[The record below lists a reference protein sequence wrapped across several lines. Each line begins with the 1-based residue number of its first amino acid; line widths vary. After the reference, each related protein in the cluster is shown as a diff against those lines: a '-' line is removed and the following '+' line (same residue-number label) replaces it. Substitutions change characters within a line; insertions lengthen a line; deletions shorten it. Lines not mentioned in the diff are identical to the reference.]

1 MRMICFFLF
10 PCRKKTT
17 VFGEMRLPLHPLVFV
32 GYSTIFLLSLFGNSV
47 IFHIIRTNN
56 SMKATTNYLIIN
68 QACAD
73 LLISFAEI
81 VGVFYY
87 SSPGSAWIGGILGLI
102 FCKMFIAILFISPN
116 FSVWI
121 LGIIAVDRF
130 YAVTRPLRLSPISQH
145 LKKIIFLCWVW
156 SITFSTS
163 YITKETFTIVKGS
176 YLCDVRTLFYDW
188 DTFDTISITCNI
200 FLPLSMMA
208 GLYTV
213 VCLRLWSR
221 EVPGEGNNQ
230 NEEQAAA
237 LKLAR
242 KVTRMMITVVVLYV
256 ICWLP
261 VYMSLFLRFLDRV
274 QVTDSLFL
282 ITNFLGLCYSG
293 VNSYVYLTF
302 SQNFRKGFKNLF
314 RTFCRKLRISNVID
328 SFRSQSVELEQI

>member
-1 MRMICFFLF
+1 M
-10 PCRKKTT
+10 T
-17 VFGEMRLPLHPLVFV
+17 VFRETFPQLHPLVFV
-32 GYSTIFLLSLFGNSV
+32 GFSTVFFASLFGNSV
-47 IFHIIRTNN
+47 IIHIIRTDN
-56 SMKATTNYLIIN
+56 SMRTTTNYLIIN

-81 VGVFYY
+81 TGVFYY
-87 SSPGSAWIGGILGLI
+87 SSSGSVWIGGVLGLI
-102 FCKMFIAILFISPN
+102 LCKMFIAILFISPH

-121 LGIIAVDRF
+121 LAIIAFDRF
-130 YAVTRPLRLSPISQH
+130 YAVARPLRLSPIFQH
-145 LKKIIFLCWVW
+145 LKKIIFLCWMW
-156 SITFSTS
+156 SIAFSS
-163 YITKETFTIVKGS
+163 NYIMKETFKIVKGS
-176 YLCDVRTLFYDW
+176 YFCDVTTLFYDW
-188 DTFDTISITCNI
+188 NTFNTISITCNM
-200 FLPLSMMA
+200 FLPLAIMA

-242 KVTRMMITVVVLYV
+242 KVTWMTIIVVVLYV

-261 VYMSLFLRFLDRV
+261 VYMSVFLRFVVRF

-282 ITNFLGLCYSG
+282 FTNFLTLCYG
-293 VNSYVYLTF
+293 GINPYVYLTF
-302 SQNFRKGFKNLF
+302 SQNFRKGFKKLF
-314 RTFCRKLRISNVID
+314 RKFCGKLRISNGIN